1 MLTDT
6 QCKNAKG
13 KEKAY
18 KLSDAGGLHLHVSP
32 AGHRS
37 WRHKY
42 RYGGKEQLRTIGSY
56 PDLGLRE
63 AREQRDADKRLLRQ
77 GKDPI
82 TEAKR
87 VVLANRLAATDTFE
101 LLAREWH
108 AKQKPRWKAV
118 HAEDVIESL
127 ERDVFDDLGALPV
140 TSIDTAQVQA
150 TLKKVEDRGAI
161 ETAHRLCQRISAI
174 FTYGI
179 GEKRVAT
186 DPAATVAKILKA
198 KPPTRRWPAETQIK
212 KVREVLKI
220 VEDAEVTPVVKLA
233 SRFLALTAQRP
244 GMIRWARWD
253 EIHNFDPEA
262 EESPDAL
269 WIVPAAKMKQEIS
282 QRHDDAFDHPV
293 PLAAAAVD
301 VLREAWKFS
310 SGSDYVFP
318 GQHSI
323 QKPMSENAL
332 SYLHLREG
340 LRGRHVP
347 HGWRSSFSTVMNEWV
362 IEHGGPRDP

>member
-179 GEKRVAT
+179 GESVSR
-186 DPAATVAKILKA
+186 PIRR
-198 KPPTRRWPAETQIK
+198 PP
-212 KVREVLKI
+212 
-220 VEDAEVTPVVKLA
+220 
-233 SRFLALTAQRP
+233 SR
-244 GMIRWARWD
+244 
-253 EIHNFDPEA
+253 
-262 EESPDAL
+262 
-269 WIVPAAKMKQEIS
+269 
-282 QRHDDAFDHPV
+282 
-293 PLAAAAVD
+293 
-301 VLREAWKFS
+301 
-310 SGSDYVFP
+310 
-318 GQHSI
+318 
-323 QKPMSENAL
+323 
-332 SYLHLREG
+332 
-340 LRGRHVP
+340 
-347 HGWRSSFSTVMNEWV
+347 RSSRPSRRR
-362 IEHGGPRDP
+362 GAGPPRRRSRRCARC